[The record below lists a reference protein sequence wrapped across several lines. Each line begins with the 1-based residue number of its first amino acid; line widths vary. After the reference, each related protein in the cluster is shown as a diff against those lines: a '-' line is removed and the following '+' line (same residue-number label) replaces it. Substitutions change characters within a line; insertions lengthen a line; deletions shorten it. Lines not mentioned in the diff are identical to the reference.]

1 MILVT
6 IGTNEQPFDRLIR
19 AATTLGGD
27 EPLLVQHGSS
37 RVPHGRGEWV
47 DFLSFDELADRA
59 RQARVVVC
67 HAGVGSIML
76 ARRCGHRPVVV
87 PRRHQ
92 LGEAVDDHQLFLAR
106 RLAQSGIVTLV
117 EDVADLPAAIAAPAA
132 TAAGQSGPLRG
143 AGALSADVRGVL
155 ESLGAVRRPLEHAG
169 APVRAR
175 LSRAA

>member
-1 MILVT
+1 MILFT

-19 AATTLGGD
+19 AARELEGD
-27 EPLLVQHGSS
+27 EHLLVQHGSS
-37 RVPHGRGEWV
+37 LEPHGRGEWV

-59 RQARVVVC
+59 CEARVVVC

-87 PRRHQ
+87 PRRHH

-117 EDVADLPAAIAAPAA
+117 EDVADLPAVLAAPDAA
-132 TAAGQSGPLRG
+132 AEAAENPLRG
-143 AGALSADVRGVL
+143 AGALSADVRAVL
-155 ESLGAVRRPLEHAG
+155 DGLGA
-169 APVRAR
+169 AR
-175 LSRAA
+175 LAA